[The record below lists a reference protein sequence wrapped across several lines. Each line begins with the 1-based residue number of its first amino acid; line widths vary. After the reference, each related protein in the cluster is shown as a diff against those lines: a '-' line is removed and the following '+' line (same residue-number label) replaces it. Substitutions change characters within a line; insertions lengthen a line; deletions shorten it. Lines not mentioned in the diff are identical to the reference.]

1 MGESYPRPE
10 RIKTCNQLTENLVNI
25 FAQLLLP
32 QFQSLL
38 TRMLD
43 IILKEFKGEEEQ
55 ELVAS
60 PRALVASPRA
70 LALTQ
75 KKSADNEGTATANSQ
90 NGGRSTVDCKI
101 WPWDMGM
108 GFGPNSG
115 LRVRC

>member
-1 MGESYPRPE
+1 
-10 RIKTCNQLTENLVNI
+10 
-25 FAQLLLP
+25 
-32 QFQSLL
+32 
-38 TRMLD
+38 MLD

-55 ELVAS
+55 ELAAS

-75 KKSADNEGTATANSQ
+75 KKSADNEGTAIANSQ

>member
-55 ELVAS
+55 ELAAA

-75 KKSADNEGTATANSQ
+75 KKSADIEGTATANTQ